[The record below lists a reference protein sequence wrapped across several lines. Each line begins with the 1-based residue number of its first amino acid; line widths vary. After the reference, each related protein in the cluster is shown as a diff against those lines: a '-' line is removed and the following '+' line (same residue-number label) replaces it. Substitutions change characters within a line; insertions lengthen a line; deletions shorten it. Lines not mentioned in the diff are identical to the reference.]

1 MTARPPSRTGP
12 AYSAAAPV
20 RLDLAGGWTDVP
32 PFSSREG
39 GVVVT
44 GAIQLFA
51 RAEVRIGGS
60 GFRLVSEDLHDE
72 LEVTDS
78 AGLVRDGRLELLKA
92 GLRML
97 PVGGCTLST
106 RSDAPPG
113 SGLGSSGALDVALV
127 AALSAARGES
137 PDPVDVAER
146 ACHLEAVEAGIPGG
160 RQDQFAS
167 SHGGFLRLDFRDPEA
182 EVQRLKLD
190 SAFAADLARRT
201 VLCYTSASR
210 FSGATIDR
218 VMQAYERGEAQ
229 VARAL
234 HGLRDVAEAMAAAL
248 VAADSARVGEL
259 LSKNWAH
266 QQALDPRMCTED
278 MARLERAVTDAGA
291 LGGKAAGSGAGG
303 CMFFLGP
310 DDPEPVIAAARGC
323 GVRLLPVRWAMFGVR
338 PC

>member
-1 MTARPPSRTGP
+1 MTASRSVRTGP

-32 PFSSREG
+32 PFSAREG

-51 RAEVRIGGS
+51 RAEVRLGGS

-72 LEVTDS
+72 LEVRDS

-92 GLRML
+92 SLRML
-97 PVGGCTLST
+97 PVGACTLST

-137 PDPVDVAER
+137 PDPIDVAER

-190 SAFAADLARRT
+190 PQFAADLARRM

-210 FSGATIDR
+210 FSGTTIDR
-218 VMQAYERGEAQ
+218 VMRAYERGEPA

-234 HGLRDVAEAMAAAL
+234 HGLRGVAEAMAVAL
-248 VAADSARVGEL
+248 GSADFARMGAL
-259 LSKNWAH
+259 LTQNWVH
-266 QQALDPRMCTED
+266 QQALDPRMCTEE
-278 MARLERAVTDAGA
+278 MARLEHSVTEAGA

-310 DDPEPVIAAARGC
+310 DEPAPMIAAARAC
-323 GVRLLPVRWAMFGVR
+323 GVQILPVRWAMYGVR

>member
-1 MTARPPSRTGP
+1 MTASRSVRTGP

-32 PFSSREG
+32 PFSAREG

-44 GAIQLFA
+44 SAIQLFA
-51 RAEVRIGGS
+51 RAEVRLGGS

-72 LEVTDS
+72 LEVSDS

-190 SAFAADLARRT
+190 PQFAAEMARRM

-210 FSGATIDR
+210 FSGTTIDR
-218 VMQAYERGEAQ
+218 VMRAYERGEPT

-234 HGLRDVAEAMAAAL
+234 HGLRDVAEAMTVAL
-248 VAADSARVGEL
+248 ACADFARMGEL
-259 LSKNWAH
+259 LTQNWAH
-266 QQALDPRMCTED
+266 QQALDPRMCTEE
-278 MARLERAVTDAGA
+278 MARLEQSVTEAGA

-310 DDPEPVIAAARGC
+310 DDPGPMIEAARAC
-323 GVRLLPVRWAMFGVR
+323 GVQLLPVRWAMYGVR